1 MQPDRIPPECQCAEI
16 ATRYGRLPNA
26 GITVEDRVRDFRT
39 DPAAAVF
46 PHYEKLGHVP
56 IYGKTAVRVVVN
68 QHETREISAQP
79 YEQRNALLVVP
90 VRFEIRIFRK
100 QPVVAQFASLH
111 VRPLFREVVD
121 IELHQVLYDMCLGWK
136 RLEDLEVAHQ

>member
-1 MQPDRIPPECQCAEI
+1 MSRANGCSRIAFRQNANAPRLRR
-16 ATRYGRLPNA
+16 ATAASPTP

-111 VRPLFREVVD
+111 VRPLF
-121 IELHQVLYDMCLGWK
+121 
-136 RLEDLEVAHQ
+136 